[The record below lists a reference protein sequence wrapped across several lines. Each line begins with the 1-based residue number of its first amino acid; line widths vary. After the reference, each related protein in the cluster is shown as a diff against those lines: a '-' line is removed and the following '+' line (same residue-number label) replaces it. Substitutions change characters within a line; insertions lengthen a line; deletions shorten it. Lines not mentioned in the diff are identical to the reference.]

1 MTDDE
6 IRFCYKCGASLP
18 EGSDFCPECG
28 ASIRNNGTTQRTET
42 AARPASGLKKD
53 LGAIPIL
60 IMVYGILAIIG
71 ALLTLLVGASLET
84 MIDTF
89 REFVKEGVISQ
100 DEFDQLMSML
110 GLVDEAAIQ
119 AVKTK
124 FITEG
129 AILALSG
136 ILALVSANF
145 CSKLQ
150 NFKAALT
157 CCMVA
162 SGVTLFMM
170 VFLDP
175 TGIILAIVGFIIS
188 YLIYQKKDLFTS

>member
-18 EGSDFCPECG
+18 NGADFCPECG
-28 ASIRNNGTTQRTET
+28 ASIRNAGTSERVEYT
-42 AARPASGLKKD
+42 ARPSSGLKKD

-71 ALLTLLVGASLET
+71 ALLTLLVGASLES

-89 REFVKEGVISQ
+89 REFVKEGVITQ
-100 DEFDQLMSML
+100 DDFDQLMNML
-110 GLVDEAAIQ
+110 GLVDEAAIP
-119 AVKTK
+119 AVKLK

-129 AILALSG
+129 AILAISG

-150 NFKAALT
+150 NFKVALT
-157 CCMVA
+157 CCMVS